1 LRARPSKLSIEGE
14 RVTTRVCVLGYP
26 VGHSRSPAMHN
37 AAYAELGLD
46 WSYDAIEVPPAD
58 FDAVVR
64 ELPQRGYVGANVTV
78 PHKLAALAVAD
89 SATDTARAVGAANTL
104 SFTGGSIAAEN
115 TDVDGFLRALRQ
127 QMPGAPAGMRALVLG
142 AGGAG
147 RAVVYGLLREGAARV
162 EVWNRNPERA
172 TALVE
177 EFNGLAEGGGTLT
190 AVADP
195 QLDGVN
201 LLVNATSVGMAVDER
216 NEAHSDDFKLLRIS
230 ADTLGEV
237 QVVADLVYRDGGTA
251 LLREACAR
259 DLIRVEGVDI
269 LVQQGAASFELWTGL
284 EAPLG
289 VMRDGARKRQNAGD
303 P

>member
-1 LRARPSKLSIEGE
+1 M
-14 RVTTRVCVLGYP
+14 TTRVCVLGYP

-37 AAYAELGLD
+37 AAFAELGLD
-46 WSYDAIEVPPAD
+46 WAYDAIEVPPAD

-104 SFTGGSIAAEN
+104 SLTGGSIAADN
-115 TDVDGFLRALRQ
+115 TDVDGFLRALRR

-172 TALVE
+172 T
-177 EFNGLAEGGGTLT
+177 GLAEEFQGLERGDVLV
-190 AVADP
+190 AVAEP
-195 QLDGVN
+195 ELAGVD
-201 LLVNATSVGMAVDER
+201 LLVNATSVGMAVGKR
-216 NEAHSDDFKLLRIS
+216 NDAHSDDFKLLRIS
-230 ADTLGEV
+230 ADTL
-237 QVVADLVYRDGGTA
+237 
-251 LLREACAR
+251 
-259 DLIRVEGVDI
+259 
-269 LVQQGAASFELWTGL
+269 
-284 EAPLG
+284 
-289 VMRDGARKRQNAGD
+289 
-303 P
+303 